1 MLRINFTGDGN
12 IWTWGWGKFFLDY
25 SFFLSTLLIRV
36 GLEKSFSL
44 ATQANELLHC
54 SVRLKSQPVFLYNM

>member
-44 ATQANELLHC
+44 ATQANE
-54 SVRLKSQPVFLYNM
+54 